1 MRKLWVYFILG
12 FLLISCNSVKRNQK
26 FISQGNYD
34 KAIEIA
40 VKKIQ
45 KNRNSEKVDSHILLL
60 EEAYKKAVTEDKQR
74 IVFLEKDNKIFHT
87 RELYYLYFGLE
98 ERQALLRPL
107 LPLYINS
114 LGRNAKLPLK
124 DYSSEIIDARDEYL
138 AFLYD
143 EGTRLMNLDNTMDYR
158 KAYTVY
164 CEITDI
170 HPNYR
175 DSKILLNDSRFLG
188 TDFVMVSL
196 QNDTYHIIPY
206 QLERDLLNFN
216 TYGLDDFWTEYHS
229 KVQNEIY
236 YNFEILLNFRR
247 IDFSPERIS
256 EREYHREKEI
266 KTGWEYKRDRNGN
279 IILDEN
285 GDPIKIDT
293 YETVNADI
301 VITTQNKSVFVG
313 GDVIYRDLQRN
324 RDINR
329 HPLASE
335 FIFENVFA
343 TYYGDIRALT
353 DHDRILIANRFVHF
367 PNNAQM
373 LLDAA
378 EDVKLQLKEI
388 LKDHSIR
395 H

>member
-1 MRKLWVYFILG
+1 MKKLWVYFILG
-12 FLLISCNSVKRNQK
+12 FLLIGCNSIKRNQK

-34 KAIEIA
+34 KAIDIA

-45 KNRNSEKVDSHILLL
+45 KNRNSDKIDSHIKLL
-60 EEAYKKAVTEDKQR
+60 EEAYKKAVNEDIQR
-74 IVFLEKDNKIFHT
+74 IAFLEKDNKIFHT
-87 RELYYLYFGLE
+87 RELYYLYYGLE
-98 ERQALLRPL
+98 ERQTLLRPL
-107 LPLYINS
+107 LPLYIGS
-114 LGRNAKLPLK
+114 LNRNAKIPLK
-124 DYSSEIIDARDEYL
+124 DYSDEIIDARNEYL
-138 AFLYD
+138 EFLYE
-143 EGTRLMNLDNTMDYR
+143 EGNRLMSLDNTMDYR

-175 DSKILLNDSRFLG
+175 DSKRLMDDSHFLG

-196 QNDTYHIIPY
+196 QNDTFQIIPY

-229 KVQNEIY
+229 EIQNGIQ
-236 YNFEILLNFRR
+236 YNYEILLNFRT

-256 EREYHREKEI
+256 EKEYNREKEI

-279 IILDEN
+279 IIHDEN

-293 YETVNADI
+293 YETVSADI
-301 VITTQNKSVFVG
+301 IITTQTKSVFVG
-313 GDVIYRDLQRN
+313 GEVIYRDLQKN
-324 RDINR
+324 RDLNR

-335 FIFENVFA
+335 FIFENIFA
-343 TYYGDIRALT
+343 TYYGDKRALT
-353 DHDRILIANRFVHF
+353 DQDRFLITNRFVHF

-378 EDVKLQLKEI
+378 ENVKLQLKEI

-395 H
+395 P